1 MKRIKTS
8 CKALAL
14 VCAVIIMLT
23 SCGRA
28 GEEAEAPA
36 AALSGEAAE
45 KHQSQVFAMDTVM
58 MLTAYGPNGPAAL
71 EAAEAVIY
79 SLEADLDPTNPE
91 GSIYAVNA
99 GAGSYVP
106 VSRECI
112 EVMLTAMEQ
121 YEATGGA
128 VDPGIFPIV
137 KAWGFTLGEYRVPEA
152 WELNGLLADK
162 ATGGILVDEA
172 AGAVYIPAGME
183 ISLGAVGKGY
193 TAQKALE
200 AMAAAG
206 VESAI
211 LSLGGNVQTL
221 GGTKPSG
228 DLWQV
233 AVTDPR
239 DTGSYV
245 GILSV
250 GEAAVVTSGGYQ
262 RYFEQDG
269 VTYIHIIDPETG
281 YPVEND
287 LLSVTVVTADGGEA
301 DCLSTALFVMGLE
314 GALDYYR
321 TVGGFELVLITEE
334 NEVIVTPGLADA
346 FAESGEGYTYEYPA
360 A

>member
-1 MKRIKTS
+1 MKGINTS

-14 VCAVIIMLT
+14 ACAMLIMLT
-23 SCGRA
+23 ACGRA
-28 GEEAEAPA
+28 DAPA
-36 AALSGEAAE
+36 AEETPAE

-58 MLTAYGPNGPAAL
+58 MLTAYGSNGPAAL

-79 SLEADLDPTNPE
+79 ALEADLDPETP
-91 GSIYAVNA
+91 GSSINAINA

-106 VSRECI
+106 VSEECI

-121 YEATGGA
+121 YAATGGA
-128 VDPGIFPIV
+128 VDPGLFPTI
-137 KAWGFTLGEYRVPEA
+137 KAWGFTVGEYRVPEQ

-162 ATGGILVDEA
+162 FTGGILVDEA

-193 TAQKALE
+193 AAQKALD
-200 AMAAAG
+200 AMADAG

-221 GGTKPSG
+221 GGTKPNG
-228 DLWQV
+228 DSWQV
-233 AVTDPR
+233 AVTDPH

-245 GILSV
+245 GILSI

-262 RYFEQDG
+262 RFFEQDG
-269 VTYIHIIDPETG
+269 VTYIHILDPATG

-287 LLSVTVVTADGGEA
+287 LLSVTVVTGDGGKA
-301 DCLSTALFVMGLE
+301 DALSTALFVMGAE
-314 GALDYYR
+314 GALEYYR
-321 TVGGFELVLITEE
+321 NTGGFELVLITEE
-334 NEVIVTPGLADA
+334 NRVIVTPGLGEV
-346 FAESGEGYTYEYPA
+346 FVESGEGYTYEYLTE
-360 A
+360 